1 MGEKKTTIN
10 IEFSYMSHVLSIDHN
25 IMKPSTSMY
34 QSAVDAGAT
43 HFVRDIVFGGKLS
56 VKITFSKNDS
66 SEKKVGKFMGALS
79 VVTGKEETPA
89 EGGGETPSEGEPP
102 SEGGGEETPS
112 EGESPSEG
120 GGEETPAENGGE
132 APSSEGA
139 ARKKRSTRPKPTW
152 TYTDELRFKKGQ
164 KDEYFTLYER
174 YGHDYEL
181 LSYYRDIE

>member
-1 MGEKKTTIN
+1 MG
-10 IEFSYMSHVLSIDHN
+10 SIDHNN

-56 VKITFSKNDS
+56 VKITFSKDDS

-89 EGGGETPSEGEPP
+89 EGGGETPSEGEP
-102 SEGGGEETPS
+102 
-112 EGESPSEG
+112 PSEG

>member
-1 MGEKKTTIN
+1 MG
-10 IEFSYMSHVLSIDHN
+10 
-25 IMKPSTSMY
+25 MKPSTSMY

-56 VKITFSKNDS
+56 VKITFSKDDS

-89 EGGGETPSEGEPP
+89 EGEPP

-120 GGEETPAENGGE
+120 GGEETPAKMEEKHPHLNVQLEKSVLQDQNQPGRILMNS
-132 APSSEGA
+132 A
-139 ARKKRSTRPKPTW
+139 
-152 TYTDELRFKKGQ
+152 
-164 KDEYFTLYER
+164 
-174 YGHDYEL
+174 
-181 LSYYRDIE
+181 

>member
-1 MGEKKTTIN
+1 MG
-10 IEFSYMSHVLSIDHN
+10 
-25 IMKPSTSMY
+25 
-34 QSAVDAGAT
+34 
-43 HFVRDIVFGGKLS
+43 RDIVFGGKLS
-56 VKITFSKNDS
+56 VKITFSKDDS

-89 EGGGETPSEGEPP
+89 E
-102 SEGGGEETPS
+102 
-112 EGESPSEG
+112 